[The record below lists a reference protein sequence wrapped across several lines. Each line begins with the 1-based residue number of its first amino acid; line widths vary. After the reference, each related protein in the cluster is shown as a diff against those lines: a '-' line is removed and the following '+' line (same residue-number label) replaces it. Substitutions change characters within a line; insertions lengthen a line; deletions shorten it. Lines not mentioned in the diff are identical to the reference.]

1 MNSNIPHF
9 NGLKLDGSAI
19 PVAVCC
25 SSQAVSG
32 TIGEN
37 VQLALATGTIQVG
50 VPLHGADVAVVLHT
64 IPIDGTYW
72 FSFCSDQK

>member
-25 SSQAVSG
+25 GSQAVSG
-32 TIGEN
+32 ITKLGALHLSQSEDIRNAGTHLTSLQIEYD
-37 VQLALATGTIQVG
+37 VQRI
-50 VPLHGADVAVVLHT
+50 
-64 IPIDGTYW
+64 
-72 FSFCSDQK
+72 C